1 MVENSEELNLKS
13 FLFVQA
19 VHEACGAGVDI
30 GNCSHNMTWESLN
43 MSGPKPSN
51 EAVTTLYEKKLANIP
66 MMKLRE
72 VRNGLLAESDKYA
85 TFDFPHATE
94 EQAEEWKVY
103 RQLLRDMPAS
113 VVDAESP
120 NWPRV
125 PEKNTGEMKSMTDR
139 LIQKVSELEAR
150 LANVER

>member
-1 MVENSEELNLKS
+1 MGENSSELNLKS
-13 FLFVQA
+13 LLFVQA

-30 GNCSHNMTWESLN
+30 GNFSHNMTWESLN
-43 MSGPKPSN
+43 MSGPKPSK
-51 EAVTTLYEKKLANIP
+51 EKVEMLYERKLASIP

-72 VRNGLLAESDKYA
+72 ERNRLLAESDKYA

-113 VVDAESP
+113 VGNAEKP
-120 NWPRV
+120 IWPPV
-125 PEKNTGEMKSMTDR
+125 PEKKTGQMISVTDK
-139 LIQKVSELEAR
+139 LMQKVSELEAR
-150 LANVER
+150 LANVEG

>member
-1 MVENSEELNLKS
+1 MEELNLKS
-13 FLFVQA
+13 LLFMEA
-19 VHEACGAGVDI
+19 VRDACGDGVVI
-30 GNCSHNMTWESLN
+30 GDCSHNMTWDSLK
-43 MSGPKPSN
+43 MSSPKPSK
-51 EAVTTLYEKKLANIP
+51 EAVESIYEQKLAGIP

-72 VRNGLLAESDKYA
+72 VRNRLLAESDKYA

-113 VVDAESP
+113 VGDAESP
-120 NWPRV
+120 IWPQV
-125 PEKNTGEMKSMTDR
+125 PEKKTGEMKSMTER